1 MRISTIATTPLWL
14 PYREPYYWAQGV
26 TEGACVVL
34 VEVRTDAGVTG
45 YGESIGTPS
54 AEAIQ
59 ACLDAAGDVCE
70 GRSPFENARLMGE
83 LYHALFQVSG
93 TCSAPRFAGQV
104 LAGLE
109 MALWDAAGK
118 AVGRPVHA
126 LLGGAVRD
134 TIGYFGF
141 PQGATPE
148 ATAAQAKTFADAGCD
163 VIYVKVGR
171 GDALDLAVVEQ
182 VRAAIGPHRRL
193 RVDPNEHW
201 DPVRAARMIDSLA
214 RFGVEL
220 IEQPTHAES
229 LHALAQVRARSRIAI
244 AADQSVFTPHD
255 AFDACR
261 HNAADLIVIGLHET
275 GGLLRWKKVAH
286 IAEAAG
292 IPVCI
297 HGLYESGI
305 TTMAA
310 NQVAST
316 VPNLDDGNQYM
327 AHLLAWDIVKEPDLA
342 LERGKLAAFDGPGL
356 GFELDDD
363 AVGRAHE
370 MYRER
375 AWSARAGG

>member
-1 MRISTIATTPLWL
+1 M
-14 PYREPYYWAQGV
+14 
-26 TEGACVVL
+26 
-34 VEVRTDAGVTG
+34 
-45 YGESIGTPS
+45 
-54 AEAIQ
+54 
-59 ACLDAAGDVCE
+59 
-70 GRSPFENARLMGE
+70 
-83 LYHALFQVSG
+83 
-93 TCSAPRFAGQV
+93 

-118 AVGRPVHA
+118 AVGHPVHD

-134 TIGYFGF
+134 EIGYFGF
-141 PQGATPE
+141 PQGATAE
-148 ATAAQAKTFADAGCD
+148 ETAADAKTFAEAGCE

-201 DPVRAARMIDSLA
+201 DSARAARMAGRLA
-214 RFGVEL
+214 EFGVEL

-229 LHALAQVRARSRIAI
+229 IAALAQVRARSPVAI

-261 HNAADLIVIGLHET
+261 QSAADMIVIGLHET
-275 GGLLRWKKVAH
+275 GGLLRLKKVAH

-297 HGLYESGI
+297 HGLYETGI

-310 NQVAST
+310 NQVAAT
-316 VPNLDDGNQYM
+316 IPNLDDANQYM
-327 AHLLAWDIVKEPDLA
+327 THLLAWDIVGQPDLA
-342 LERGKLAAFDGPGL
+342 LDRGKLPAFAGPGL
-356 GFELDDD
+356 GFELDPD
-363 AVGRAHE
+363 AVARAHQAF
-370 MYRER
+370 RER
-375 AWSARAGG
+375 G